1 MFRPESDFATG
12 GISRRDFLCISGLG
26 VAGVAAGLALPG
38 RSEAA
43 SPMSDHTQLV
53 PQDKGF
59 SHEWLEALYRRGEPQ
74 WFRGDELRYIG
85 MPIGGACCGQVYL
98 GGDGRLWWW
107 DIFNRP
113 PRAEFDQDAGPR
125 YARPVAFDQ
134 SLAQGFAMRIETK
147 GRDPVHRT
155 LDRDGFADVS
165 FRGAWPMGF
174 VRYQDPQ
181 VPVAVDLEAFSPF
194 VPLNFADSSIPT
206 TVLRFTLHNTSHE
219 AIRVSL
225 AGWLENGVCRVSG
238 RDAAGV
244 WWNRSSHDPGK
255 MRMLLCGA
263 DERFADEADYGTMG
277 LALLGDDDG
286 DYVNPLIDSVRP
298 ARGAFEQTDAEHA
311 APPMAK
317 PLVGSVVRRVTLA
330 PGESRTI
337 TFAVVWH
344 FPSVQVAADD
354 GWKSPPWYRIR
365 DVQNLKRHYAP
376 RYEDAKAV
384 AADLAERM
392 SDLYAQTRLWH
403 DTWYDST
410 LPHWFLDRSF
420 VTLDCLATHTCHQF
434 DNGRFY
440 GWEGTYVCA
449 GTCTHVWS
457 YAQGLARIFP
467 ELERDHRERVDFGI
481 ALMPN
486 GRMSYR
492 AEASMP
498 AWATDGQLGTILRV
512 YREHTM
518 SADDAFL
525 RRIWPNVR
533 KSLEYVIDLLDA
545 DRDGLLDGPQPN
557 TLDSTWYG
565 RIAWI
570 SSMYLAAL
578 AACEVMGRE
587 VGDDAFA
594 DQCNGI
600 LASGKAKLVSDL
612 FRGDLG
618 YFIHDTDPAHPEA
631 INTNIGC
638 HIDQVLGQWWA
649 SQLALPRVI
658 DHEHAST
665 ALRALWRH
673 NLTPDAGGY
682 RDRFTAIRGGRW
694 YAMRGEAGLLMCT
707 WPHGGAEQAP
717 GAGDKPAFVGYF
729 NECMTGFEYQVAGH
743 MVAEGL
749 VEKGLAICRV
759 IHDRYHPA
767 KRNPYNEIEC
777 SNHYSRAMAS
787 YGVFVALCGYEH
799 HGPRGRIGFA
809 PRLNPEDFRAPF
821 TAAEGWGTF
830 RQQREGSQQQQT
842 LDIKWGQVRLSRF
855 TCELPEGVSARACR
869 ASIADQPTPCRLEQ
883 TGRRAEVV
891 FDEAHILEAGQ
902 SLQMTIAW

>member
-1 MFRPESDFATG
+1 MPHPERDPIDASLTRRQFIGTAGIGAAALSLGPSAWISAATDET
-12 GISRRDFLCISGLG
+12 R
-26 VAGVAAGLALPG
+26 
-38 RSEAA
+38 E
-43 SPMSDHTQLV
+43 LV
-53 PQDKGF
+53 PMDKGF
-59 SHEWLEALYRRGEPQ
+59 TEGWLRSLVMRGEPE
-74 WFRGDELRYIG
+74 WFERDELRYVG

-113 PRAEFDQDAGPR
+113 PRVEFNQDAGPR
-125 YARPVAFDQ
+125 YARPVEFQQ
-134 SLAQGFAMRIETK
+134 SLAQGFVMRVEAE
-147 GRDPVHRT
+147 GREPVHRT

-174 VRYQDPQ
+174 VRYRDDAS
-181 VPVAVDLEAFSPF
+181 PVAVDLEAFSPF

-206 TVLRFTLHNTSHE
+206 TVLRFTLRNVSDQAT
-219 AIRVSL
+219 RVSL

-238 RDAAGV
+238 REASGMR
-244 WWNRSSHDPGK
+244 WNRAEPEPG
-255 MRMLLCGA
+255 RMHLLLCGA
-263 DERFADEADYGTMG
+263 DERFAEEADFGTMG
-277 LALLGDDDG
+277 LALLDG
-286 DYVNPLIDSVRP
+286 DASDEAWIAPQLDSVSPDAVMRRSN
-298 ARGAFEQTDAEHA
+298 AASASAAFSEKLIGA
-311 APPMAK
+311 
-317 PLVGSVVRRVTLA
+317 VGCGLHLA
-330 PGESRTI
+330 PGEERTL

-365 DVQNLKRHYAP
+365 DIQNLKRHYAP
-376 RYEDAKAV
+376 RYDDAKAV

-392 SDLYAQTRLWH
+392 DDLYAQTRLWH
-403 DTWYDST
+403 ETWYDST
-410 LPHWFLDRSF
+410 LPYWFLDRSF
-420 VTLDCLATHTCHQF
+420 ITLDCLATHTCYQF

-533 KSLEYVIDLLDA
+533 KSLEYVIELLDA

-565 RIAWI
+565 RIAWV

-578 AACEVMGRE
+578 AACEAMARE
-587 VGDDAFA
+587 VGDEAFA
-594 DQCNGI
+594 GQCSAI
-600 LASGKAKLVSDL
+600 LASGKARLVSDL
-612 FRGDLG
+612 FRSDLG
-618 YFIHDTDPAHPEA
+618 YFIHETDPAHPEA

-658 DHEHAST
+658 DHEFAAR
-665 ALRALWRH
+665 ALRALWRY
-673 NLTPDAGGY
+673 NLTPDAGAY

-694 YAMRGEAGLLMCT
+694 YAMHGEAGLLMCT
-707 WPHGGAEQAP
+707 WPHGGAERAP

-743 MVAEGL
+743 MVAEGM
-749 VEKGLAICRV
+749 VEEGLAICRV

-767 KRNPYNEIEC
+767 RRNPYNEIEC

-787 YGVFVALCGYEH
+787 YGVFLAACGYEH
-799 HGPRGRIGFA
+799 HGPRGEIGFA
-809 PRLNPEDFRAPF
+809 PRLTPEDFRAPF

-830 RQQREGSQQQQT
+830 GQRREGSEQRHT
-842 LDIKWGQVRLSRF
+842 LDIGWGQLRLSRF
-855 TCELPEGVSARACR
+855 ACELPEGVTARSCR
-869 ASIADQPTPCRLEQ
+869 ATVAGKHVSCRVEQAD
-883 TGRRAEVV
+883 RRAEVV
-891 FDEAHILEAGQ
+891 LEDLHTVEAGQ
-902 SLQMTIAW
+902 SVAITIAW